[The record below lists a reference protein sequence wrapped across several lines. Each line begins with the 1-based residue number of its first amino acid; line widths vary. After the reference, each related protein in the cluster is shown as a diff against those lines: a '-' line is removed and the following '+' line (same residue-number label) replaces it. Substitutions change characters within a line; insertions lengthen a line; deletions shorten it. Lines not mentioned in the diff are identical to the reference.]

1 MCVCSTL
8 RDNHWPSHQEDLQ
21 PSPLMLLDVLQ
32 RSLTALLRATHSGQL
47 DARKDELKDHTVV
60 SAGAIMTE
68 GLCSQDRYC
77 PLG

>member
-1 MCVCSTL
+1 
-8 RDNHWPSHQEDLQ
+8 
-21 PSPLMLLDVLQ
+21 MLLDVLQ